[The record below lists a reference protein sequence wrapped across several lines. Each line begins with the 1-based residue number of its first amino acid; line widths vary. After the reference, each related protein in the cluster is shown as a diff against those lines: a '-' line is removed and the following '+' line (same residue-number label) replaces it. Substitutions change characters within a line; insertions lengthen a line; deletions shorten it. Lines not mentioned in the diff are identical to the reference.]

1 MIPVH
6 KLDIHRGYNGNTN
19 DLTTFDHWAY
29 VPMRMTKKSLEKM
42 YTNLLQKAKQNPFK
56 DHEKSIARS

>member
-42 YTNLLQKAKQNPFK
+42 YTNLLQKAK
-56 DHEKSIARS
+56 